1 MATLITNLPLHLTSL
16 LVLLV
21 CLAAPLSCPAQMM
34 VRSVPGGDPQSQDR
48 NGLPALADDANGRDA
63 LSASANAA
71 GPDGS
76 VVSPGGGA
84 PRPDEDELIREY
96 LSKAGPVG
104 PRKLFSATRLD
115 TTFGVG
121 VFYDDN
127 ILLSTGGGSRSDV
140 VTTVVGGVRLSLG
153 DFAQRVN
160 TFAVLSYAGTGNFF
174 ARNGSENSY
183 DQDAVVEGLY
193 RFHQLTVGSTSIF
206 QERHDATAD
215 FGRRVARDV
224 YSEDFVAK
232 YQRTDRTIFTG
243 ALHYDYDQ
251 SDEQANTS
259 DLTFTAALDYNLTG
273 KISVGAGAVFGRL
286 TASDDL
292 EEYSQQGQLRLG
304 YTVTNKIKAAS
315 SVGLE
320 YRERGSEAS
329 DSVTPVFVATV
340 NYTPFVDTVVDLEA
354 HRRTEASNALGG
366 EDYVDTG
373 FQLGVRQGFLKRFY
387 LRLDV
392 GYQNADYKNVT
403 AADSIPRT
411 DNYYSVR
418 STAGY
423 DFVRWFQVLAFYER
437 RQDESTRGGFSFVSN
452 RVGMA
457 INLNY

>member
-1 MATLITNLPLHLTSL
+1 
-16 LVLLV
+16 
-21 CLAAPLSCPAQMM
+21 M
-34 VRSVPGGDPQSQDR
+34 VRSVPGGNPQGQDHSD
-48 NGLPALADDANGRDA
+48 LPSLADNSNGRDA
-63 LSASANAA
+63 LSAANDAR
-71 GPDGS
+71 PDAP
-76 VVSPGGGA
+76 VVSPGSGM

-96 LSKAGPVG
+96 LARAGSVG

-140 VTTVVGGVRLSLG
+140 VTTVVGGARLSLG

-160 TFAVLSYAGTGNFF
+160 TFAILSYAGTGNFF

-183 DQDAVVEGLY
+183 DQDAVVDLLY

-224 YSEDFVAK
+224 YSEDLVAR

-251 SDEQANTS
+251 SEAQSDTS
-259 DLTFTAALDYNLTG
+259 NLTFTAALDYALTG
-273 KISVGAGAVFGRL
+273 KISVGGGGVCGRV
-286 TASDDL
+286 TAWDDL
-292 EEYSQQGQLRLG
+292 EEYSQEGQLRLG
-304 YTVTNKIKAAS
+304 YSVTNKMKAAS
-315 SVGLE
+315 SFGLE
-320 YRERGSEAS
+320 YRERGGGAS

-340 NYTPFVDTVVDLEA
+340 NYTPFVNTVIDLEA

-366 EDYVDTG
+366 DDFVNTG
-373 FQLGVRQGFLKRFY
+373 FQLGVRQNFLKRFY
-387 LRLDV
+387 LRLDA

-403 AADSIPRT
+403 AADSTPRT
-411 DNYYSVR
+411 DNYYSLKG
-418 STAGY
+418 TAGY
-423 DFVRWFQVLAFYER
+423 DFVRRFQVLAFYER
-437 RQDESTRGGFSFVSN
+437 RQDESTRGGFSFASD